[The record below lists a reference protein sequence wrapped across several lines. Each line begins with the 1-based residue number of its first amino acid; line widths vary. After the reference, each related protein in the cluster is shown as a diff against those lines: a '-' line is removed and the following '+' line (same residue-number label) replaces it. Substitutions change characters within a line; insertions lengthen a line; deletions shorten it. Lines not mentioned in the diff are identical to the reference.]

1 MGDDKKGTK
10 FYEVVIYVVVCLAV
24 GYILSLVLGMV
35 AATGTFDISQISLY
49 FSNQYTMLFFMV
61 IEGIALVIG
70 LLNFVVGSKDDV
82 KMKGKDKLEN
92 QHFMTESELEKSF
105 KSIDFNDL
113 KTISSRGVPFYAK
126 YNKGH
131 LKVRLTPDC
140 HCLIVGAT
148 GTGKTVAFVEP
159 AVQIISEYKNKP
171 SMFITDP
178 KGEIY
183 AHHSKKLKES
193 GYDVKLLDFVDPYTS
208 LQWNPL
214 ESVYKHWHYGLHL
227 ERKIL
232 KHISDSVSKYP
243 NLKPVGPINEA
254 EWFEF
259 NGRAFSNL
267 RDALME
273 VEAQKSKIRDECYD
287 DIQDICTAI
296 CPTTNEKESSW
307 EDGARDYFRA
317 IIIAMLEDSEN
328 DKLGMTI
335 DKFNFYNAYKIA
347 MNKENDFEFIK
358 QYFNGRS
365 PFSPTRQLTVHIT
378 QSQAKT
384 TRDGYMSTLTNKLS
398 MFADNG
404 ICLLTSNNQ
413 IDFGQFDERPTAFF
427 IKIPDEKATRY
438 ALASVCIAQS
448 YKEFVRKAR
457 DNEPVNS
464 DHMAH
469 LKRPLFYI
477 LDEFANMPKVAQLDK
492 MITVGRSRW
501 VYLNMVIQSYAQ
513 LDNVYGKEVSAT
525 VRGNCKATIFIGTP
539 DLATREEFS
548 KELGNYT
555 IEVDSKSS
563 GSKGPDGKK
572 SGASTNTSYQQRPLV
587 YASDLDKIPLGEN
600 ITKIFQYF
608 PVRSEITP
616 SFKLKDILFKYGP
629 METEYIPGK
638 RLNEQAIFYD
648 IKKRNSIVLGS
659 AGMGSGAGF

>member
-1 MGDDKKGTK
+1 MSDKKGTS
-10 FYEVVIYVVVCLAV
+10 FGEVVAYVLICLVIGYALSVVFGVMISTGSFDA
-24 GYILSLVLGMV
+24 SL
-35 AATGTFDISQISLY
+35 IPQY
-49 FSNQYTMLFFMV
+49 FTNQYTLLSFGV

-70 LLNFVVGSKDDV
+70 LLNLTIGSKDDV

-92 QHFMTESELEKSF
+92 QHFMTESEMEKSF
-105 KSIDFNDL
+105 KAIDFNDL
-113 KTISSRGVPFYAK
+113 KNISSRGIPFYAK
-126 YNKGH
+126 FNKGH

-148 GTGKTVAFVEP
+148 GTGKTVSFVEP

-183 AHHSKKLKES
+183 AHHSQKLKES

-232 KHISDSVSKYP
+232 KHSQDPVSKYP
-243 NLKPVGPINEA
+243 NLKQSGPIDSTQ
-254 EWFEF
+254 WFEF
-259 NGRAFSNL
+259 GGRAFANL

-273 VEAQKSKIRDECYD
+273 VEAQKAKIRDECYD

-328 DKLGMTI
+328 EKLGMTI

-365 PFSPTRQLTVHIT
+365 QFSPTRQLTVHIT

-413 IDFGQFDERPTAFF
+413 INFGEFDERPTAFF

-457 DNEPVNS
+457 DNEPTNS
-464 DHMAH
+464 DKMAH

-501 VYLNMVIQSYAQ
+501 VYLNMAIQSYAQ

-525 VRGNCKATIFIGTP
+525 VRGNCKATIFYGTP
-539 DLATREEFS
+539 DLDTREAFS

-572 SGASTNTSYQQRPLV
+572 SGASTNTSFQTRPLV
-587 YASDLDKIPLGEN
+587 YASDLDKIPLGDN

-608 PVRSEITP
+608 PIRSQVTP
-616 SFKLKDILFKYGP
+616 AFKLKDIIYKYGQ
-629 METEYIPGK
+629 METPYIPGR

-648 IKKRNSIVLGS
+648 IKKRNAIVLGS
-659 AGMGSGAGF
+659 STSSSF